1 MFSAALTSARER
13 EKLSKLDLARE
24 TGVSY
29 SHIDNIE
36 SGRRPPTL
44 ETVRKL
50 DRRLHFA
57 AKVLLALIRDD
68 DTTPLH
74 TQARAVRTESVLH
87 AGVVL
92 YGALLL

>member
-36 SGRRPPTL
+36 RGRRPPTL
-44 ETVRKL
+44 DTVKKL
-50 DRRLHFA
+50 DKRLHFPV
-57 AKVLLALIRDD
+57 KVLLSLIRGESE
-68 DTTPLH
+68 TTLCFL
-74 TQARAVRTESVLH
+74 RRV
-87 AGVVL
+87 
-92 YGALLL
+92 GALMLGALVL

>member
-44 ETVRKL
+44 DTVKKL
-50 DRRLHFA
+50 DKRLHFPT
-57 AKVLLALIRDD
+57 KVLLALIRGPDL
-68 DTTPLH
+68 TIAFRRISAL
-74 TQARAVRTESVLH
+74 VL
-87 AGVVL
+87 GMI
-92 YGALLL
+92 AL